1 MPYLTIPLFQL
12 KNKADEDKNEKS
24 VKDLIHLLYE
34 TSLMSS
40 GFSLEDP
47 STHARRIYHMIKLG
61 LGVEDDDEPATE
73 TAPAETMPPL
83 EGEEKTDVTRME
95 EVD

>member
-1 MPYLTIPLFQL
+1 MKIKT
-12 KNKADEDKNEKS
+12 DEDKNDKS
-24 VKDLIHLLYE
+24 VKDLIFLLYE

-61 LGVEDDDEPATE
+61 LGVDDDEDPIVQE
-73 TAPAETMPPL
+73 GSAEAMPPL
-83 EGEEKTDVTRME
+83 EGEEKSDVTRME
-95 EVD
+95 DVD